1 MFRKTRSYFKTIEL
15 TYMEKTKERK
25 GLFGDINKD
34 LIATAGEFIGT
45 IMFFIFSLGS
55 IQTVKAFQKMASN
68 NGEDTQ
74 TTSSPSADAALALVS
89 YFYSAAAFGVSLFAT
104 STIFYRFTGSI
115 FNPSVSLALYLIGAI
130 KPVRFIL
137 VSAAQMAGSLVACAI
152 LTGLSPIEL
161 DVNVQLQNGTSRT
174 KGVFIEAFSTAG
186 LILSVLMLA
195 AEKHLFTPFA
205 PMGFALTLFV
215 IVLYSSP
222 FTGGA
227 VNTARVFGPSC
238 FQGFSD
244 YHWIYWLGPTLGS
257 LLATG
262 AYVFL
267 KAVHY
272 WKITPGQD
280 STGETLQNDT
290 VQVSEP
296 SRNMS
301 ERNSRRQS
309 ACSNTPAHSI
319 QNLV

>member
-15 TYMEKTKERK
+15 TYMEKTEEQK

-34 LIATAGEFIGT
+34 LIATA
-45 IMFFIFSLGS
+45 S

-68 NGEDTQ
+68 NGEDNQ

-130 KPVRFIL
+130 KPIRFIL
-137 VSAAQMAGSLVACAI
+137 VSAAQMAGSLVAFAI
-152 LTGLSPIEL
+152 LTGPSPIEL
-161 DVNVQLQNGTSRT
+161 DVNVQFQNGTSRT

-195 AEKHLFTPFA
+195 VVPFKKHLFTPFA
-205 PMGFALTLFV
+205 PMGFALTLFI

-227 VNTARVFGPSC
+227 VKA
-238 FQGFSD
+238 FQIITGSIVRTPAAVLFRAPLLIESD
-244 YHWIYWLGPTLGS
+244 SLGLGPTLGS

-272 WKITPGQD
+272 W
-280 STGETLQNDT
+280 
-290 VQVSEP
+290 
-296 SRNMS
+296 
-301 ERNSRRQS
+301 
-309 ACSNTPAHSI
+309 
-319 QNLV
+319 

>member
-1 MFRKTRSYFKTIEL
+1 MVNALKRLRAYLASIEL
-15 TYMEKTKERK
+15 TYIEKTEDEKL
-25 GLFGDINKD
+25 GLFADINKD

-74 TTSSPSADAALALVS
+74 TTASPSADAALALLCYV
-89 YFYSAAAFGVSLFAT
+89 YSAAAFAISLFAT

-115 FNPSVSLALYLIGAI
+115 FNPSVSLALFLIGAI

-137 VSAAQMAGSLVACAI
+137 VSTAQMLGSIVACGI
-152 LTGLSPIEL
+152 LTGLSPISL
-161 DVNVQLQNGTSRT
+161 DVGVQLQNGTSRT
-174 KGVFIEAFSTAG
+174 KGVFIEAFATAG

-205 PMGFALTLFV
+205 PMGFAFTLFI
-215 IVLYSSP
+215 IVLYSAP

-227 VNTARVFGPSC
+227 VNTARAFGPAC
-238 FQGFSD
+238 FSGFPD
-244 YHWIYWLGPTLGS
+244 YHWIYWLGPTMGS

-280 STGETLQNDT
+280 STGEPIQEDKIGIAAPKPSNPRADSN
-290 VQVSEP
+290 VSQP
-296 SRNMS
+296 SMRSGQTM
-301 ERNSRRQS
+301 
-309 ACSNTPAHSI
+309 
-319 QNLV
+319 V

>member
-1 MFRKTRSYFKTIEL
+1 
-15 TYMEKTKERK
+15 
-25 GLFGDINKD
+25 
-34 LIATAGEFIGT
+34 
-45 IMFFIFSLGS
+45 MFFIFSLGS

-68 NGEDTQ
+68 NGEDNQ

-130 KPVRFIL
+130 KPIRFIL
-137 VSAAQMAGSLVACAI
+137 VSAAQMAGSLVAFAI
-152 LTGLSPIEL
+152 LTGPSPIEL
-161 DVNVQLQNGTSRT
+161 DVNVQFQNGTSRT

-195 AEKHLFTPFA
+195 VVPFKKHLFTPFA
-205 PMGFALTLFV
+205 PMGFALTLFI

-227 VNTARVFGPSC
+227 VKA
-238 FQGFSD
+238 FQIITGSIVRTPAAVLFRAPLLIESD
-244 YHWIYWLGPTLGS
+244 SLGLGPTLGS

-272 WKITPGQD
+272 W
-280 STGETLQNDT
+280 
-290 VQVSEP
+290 
-296 SRNMS
+296 
-301 ERNSRRQS
+301 
-309 ACSNTPAHSI
+309 
-319 QNLV
+319 